1 MEIRDEFRRALESQL
16 NSATRSRGQRP
27 ISVKS
32 AEELEFFATM
42 TGFKAHEPDEQGIS
56 ARVFGAVLDNAG
68 AWNERD
74 VAHTSFEELHVV
86 LYVEG
91 YPAVAVNLSELL
103 SWGAHYGPL
112 LRKERTAWEESR
124 PDRAIRLLEELEARE
139 MVQRTTGEAR
149 GRLIAVVEKYIDRKG
164 APFAVAAALTRALD
178 LEAVL
183 LEGLNAYNRT
193 STIKLVVSVMH
204 SMADKERERI

>member
-1 MEIRDEFRRALESQL
+1 MEIRDEFRRALEAQL

-27 ISVKS
+27 ISVES

-56 ARVFGAVLDNAG
+56 ARVFGTVLDNSG
-68 AWNERD
+68 AWNQRD

-86 LYVEG
+86 LYVED

-124 PDRAIRLLEELEARE
+124 PTRANSLLHKLVEAGVIPSGMSVKRWKLAQTLVCDHIDGPGSRMSRAGRILRALREDGLTSGTSTGDKLTDMVRAIADVNEE
-139 MVQRTTGEAR
+139 
-149 GRLIAVVEKYIDRKG
+149 
-164 APFAVAAALTRALD
+164 
-178 LEAVL
+178 
-183 LEGLNAYNRT
+183 
-193 STIKLVVSVMH
+193 S
-204 SMADKERERI
+204 

>member
-16 NSATRSRGQRP
+16 NPATRSRGQRP
-27 ISVKS
+27 ISVES
-32 AEELEFFATM
+32 AEELELFATM

-56 ARVFGAVLDNAG
+56 ARVFGAVLDNDG

-112 LRKERTAWEESR
+112 LRKQRAEWEESR
-124 PDRAIRLLEELEARE
+124 P
-139 MVQRTTGEAR
+139 
-149 GRLIAVVEKYIDRKG
+149 
-164 APFAVAAALTRALD
+164 TRANAFLHR
-178 LEAVL
+178 LVK
-183 LEGLNAYNRT
+183 EGMVEIGT
-193 STIKLVVSVMH
+193 SVKKWKQAQVSVCDH
-204 SMADKERERI
+204 IDGPGSHLSRASRIVQALREDKLLKEPVSSDRLMVVARTVGHVNEEG